1 MMNISALVSALPDA
15 PNAMVLAFIGLVH
28 RPPVPLDPHNACSQ
42 YRRPYDAQWVAIK
55 PVNMYR
61 TMASPKDTADAVL
74 KRAWY
79 FAVEVH
85 IETILK
91 NFNNKKLGEIK
102 DIFKHLF
109 DSVEFQAQRSCFM
122 FNSHKNFMDC
132 LEGHLH
138 VAKNRREHI
147 LITLLASQK
156 PSPKKTPKA
165 KTPKAK
171 TDNSMFAKCYRCR
184 CQLIEDAGA
193 RPAEEVM
200 CADCQNTLFR
210 QNSVCAVRVLA
221 VAEDDEDVPIGLLM
235 KKK

>member
-28 RPPVPLDPHNACSQ
+28 RPPVPLDPDNACLQ
-42 YRRPYDAQWVAIK
+42 YRQPYDAQWVAIAGDSDGRIRSS
-55 PVNMYR
+55 Y
-61 TMASPKDTADAVL
+61 KDKANAVL
-74 KRAWY
+74 DSAWQS
-79 FAVEVH
+79 AVQVH
-85 IETILK
+85 ITTILQ
-91 NFNNKKLGEIK
+91 NFQNKKLGEIK

-122 FNSHKNFMDC
+122 FNSHANFMCC
-132 LEGHLH
+132 LDGHLH
-138 VAKNRREHI
+138 VAKNRRQHI

-171 TDNSMFAKCYRCR
+171 TAKETAYSLFHQNIMACETESEFNA
-184 CQLIEDAGA
+184 LI
-193 RPAEEVM
+193 
-200 CADCQNTLFR
+200 R